1 MNATL
6 NRPRTRAINPL
17 QISRVL
23 FYLALALVAGTAGLC
38 YVSLKNTQ
46 HDLGE
51 RVRKTE
57 AEINEFRAR
66 NQDYQSRIISLSSRT
81 TLRNKLES
89 GFITM
94 VQVPATAIARL
105 TPPAI
110 DNNDNMAS
118 AVAANPRLLP

>member
-17 QISRVL
+17 QLSRVL
-23 FYLALALVAGTAGLC
+23 FYVALALVAGAAGIC

-57 AEINEFRAR
+57 GEIKELRAR
-66 NQDYQSRIISLSSRT
+66 NQDYQSRIASLSSRM
-81 TLRNKLES
+81 TLRSKLDS
-89 GFITM
+89 GFIAM
-94 VQVPATAIARL
+94 IPVPATAIARL

-110 DNNDNMAS
+110 DNADNMAR